1 MKGKK
6 KKTFMEKFR
15 SFYKGEFLLNIHA
28 DEYFVHIIW
37 VFFLAM
43 FMIWA
48 GYKIDNSL
56 TVMERNRAVL
66 EDLEIQYTQRKS
78 ELVKLDRISTIQKN
92 LSDLGSDLQLPERPA
107 TVIKK
112 KGK

>member
-1 MKGKK
+1 
-6 KKTFMEKFR
+6 
-15 SFYKGEFLLNIHA
+15 
-28 DEYFVHIIW
+28 
-37 VFFLAM
+37 M

-56 TVMERNRAVL
+56 TVMERNKAVL
-66 EDLEIQYTQRKS
+66 EDLEIQYIQRQS
-78 ELVKLDRISTIQKN
+78 ELIKLDRISTIQKN
-92 LSDLGSDLQLPERPA
+92 LSFLGSDLQMPERPA

>member
-1 MKGKK
+1 MKEKK
-6 KKTFMEKFR
+6 KKTFMERFR

-48 GYKIDNSL
+48 GS
-56 TVMERNRAVL
+56 ERANWSNWTGFRPS
-66 EDLEIQYTQRKS
+66 RKTCRTS
-78 ELVKLDRISTIQKN
+78 GPTCSCRSGRQ
-92 LSDLGSDLQLPERPA
+92 P
-107 TVIKK
+107 
-112 KGK
+112 